1 MPIAARRV
9 RTDMADTQPQDR
21 GVRGFAARLQH
32 MADLVSLAG
41 AWAAGLCMAALTL
54 LVLVDTLLAFAS
66 RYISESVP
74 SGTGVGWE
82 YSAYLMG
89 AAFLLGAGLTLR
101 SGLQLRVELLLAAGK
116 GRFARAIELFAAA
129 LGSAVTVSLAI
140 WLFRFTIR
148 THGYGEV
155 SQDSFTPLWI
165 PQLVL
170 SIGMAVLAF
179 QMVARL
185 LTCLSGGE
193 LNKPSLGVA
202 SAIE

>member
-1 MPIAARRV
+1 MS
-9 RTDMADTQPQDR
+9 DHQPDQPEA
-21 GVRGFAARLQH
+21 RGFAAGLQRA
-32 MADLVSLAG
+32 ADIVSLGG
-41 AWAAGLCMAALTL
+41 AWAAALCTAALTL

-66 RYISESVP
+66 RYLSESIP
-74 SGTGVGWE
+74 AGTGVGWE

-101 SGLQLRVELLLAAGK
+101 AGLQLRVELLLSAGH
-116 GRFARAIELFAAA
+116 GRFVRLLETASAA
-129 LGSAVTVSLAI
+129 LGSAVTVALTVWLAQ
-140 WLFRFTIR
+140 FTLR

-165 PQLVL
+165 PQMVL
-170 SIGMAVLAF
+170 TLGMGVLAF

-185 LTCLSGGE
+185 VTCLSGGS
-193 LNKPSLGVA
+193 LNRPALGVA